1 MKKMVSQMHRDQGGW
16 SFRTAYMF
24 GPITTH
30 LQRFG
35 LSMACSRS
43 AISRIQNWLL
53 NLEQV
58 RKQNPNNRMFSILY
72 YSISI
77 VVFYERF

>member
-1 MKKMVSQMHRDQGGW
+1 MKKMVSQIHRNQDGW

-24 GPITTH
+24 GPITAH

-35 LSMACSRS
+35 LSMACSLS
-43 AISRIQNWLL
+43 AIFRIQNWLL

-58 RKQNPNNRMFSILY
+58 LKKNSKNRECTILY
-72 YSISI
+72 Y
-77 VVFYERF
+77 FME